1 MIFLFIKLSLIRK
14 STLNL
19 IVKLYTSS
27 VLVTYNFLENEVNKT
42 KMNTLNLSHMV
53 YINAHIETL
62 IFEDWFSKL
71 K

>member
-42 KMNTLNLSHMV
+42 KMNTLNLSHMF

>member
-27 VLVTYNFLENEVNKT
+27 VLVTRNFLDRTENEVNKT
-42 KMNTLNLSHMV
+42 KMNTLNLSHMF
-53 YINAHIETL
+53 YINAHIEVSYQMTFL
-62 IFEDWFSKL
+62 
-71 K
+71 

>member
-27 VLVTYNFLENEVNKT
+27 VLVTHNFLENEVNKT
-42 KMNTLNLSHMV
+42 KMNTLNLSHMF

-62 IFEDWFSKL
+62 IFED
-71 K
+71 